1 MVVRYNGSLV
11 YQSLRDSSQIP
22 TGRLQVKK
30 TVPDSITSWVATAF
44 GSSQNTGLGIA
55 QKANLE
61 AFQSM
66 FINLR
71 MPYAAI
77 RGESLELKIQ
87 VYNYEN
93 QKHVANIKLERSE
106 DFGIWLANE
115 NREQVMAKSQD
126 FTASME
132 IMPNNSNVVSVWIE
146 ASKIKT
152 MTLKVSASFQ
162 GTTISDIVERQLLV
176 KPEGQTVHKTKQIL
190 LKLDDKK
197 PMISEQAQVVVPADF
212 IPDSLFIKTT
222 LIGLQRELGY
232 RHNDGSFSAF
242 GTSDPSGSSWLT
254 AFVMKSFSQA
264 KKYIFVDPEI
274 IRKATMF
281 LTGHF
286 SSSSGEFSEPGRV
299 IHSEM
304 QVKYC
309 LIYSFRGGAANGP
322 ALTAY
327 IVISLLEGLDALD
340 ASVQQQ
346 VRSQAITPAINTLK
360 NNFDKDKTTMKPY
373 MLALTAY
380 ALSLYGDPKVTEV
393 LQILESLAKV
403 GNGTKCWGDYCLG
416 SDKPVPMANAK
427 MAMDYIIIKPKA
439 NTVEIAAYV
448 LLAYIKVNDINK
460 AQPVLN
466 WLVSQM
472 SDIGGFHST
481 QDTVLGLQALS
492 TFAAKSTQNLNVNVE
507 VSHGTT
513 VHTFPMVTNNNKN
526 MLQRQ
531 QIPSDVR
538 SIDIKATGSGTVLLT
553 LVWQYNMKKD
563 LSTQEIDLTVTTSPM
578 NDNNRYKLDICSKY
592 VGKGGS
598 GQMAIVKVEVATG
611 YVADTEKTKK
621 DRNIKRVEEENGIVN
636 IYFDDLDN
644 LKCTSMYASK
654 VENVG
659 EIQPRSVT
667 TQLYYEPETQN
678 VVFYQAQTQQVNCN
692 SDTCS
697 TKGPVGGVGSN
708 GTSVMFFLLCIMVA
722 LLV

>member
-1 MVVRYNGSLV
+1 
-11 YQSLRDSSQIP
+11 
-22 TGRLQVKK
+22 
-30 TVPDSITSWVATAF
+30 
-44 GSSQNTGLGIA
+44 
-55 QKANLE
+55 
-61 AFQSM
+61 
-66 FINLR
+66 

-222 LIGLQRELGY
+222 LIGNIMGAALDGLDSLVRMPFGCGEQNMISLVPNIYVRDYLSATNELTVELQELTDKYMKYGLQRELGY

-304 QVKYC
+304 Q
-309 LIYSFRGGAANGP
+309 GGAANGP

-380 ALSLYGDPKVTEV
+380 ALSLNGDPKVTEV

-416 SDKPVPMANAK
+416 SDKPVPMADAK

-636 IYFDDLDN
+636 IYIDDLDN